1 MARYV
6 ILGTGAIGGAIGAR
20 LAEAG
25 VDVVWVARGEQAR
38 ILADSGLTLRTPGG
52 VVRASA
58 PVWSGPDEAEL
69 TSDDVLVAAV
79 KTQQVADLLAAWAD
93 VQVPT
98 GEGVRSA
105 GAVLPVVL
113 ATNGVAAEDL
123 ALRWF
128 RRVFGM
134 CLWMPVTHLNPGEV
148 IAPLAPNTGDVHVS
162 RVPAGLTDA
171 ADRALLD
178 RLRRDW
184 ESAHVTV
191 ALPDDVMPWKYR
203 KLISNIGNVFDA
215 LVQPGYQGELLD
227 SAVAEAR
234 GVLDV
239 AGIEVTSDED
249 EDAARQKGSTSQSVA
264 GDPETGSSTWQSLRK
279 GGTLETDYLNGEI
292 AAIAARIGSAAPIN
306 ARLAS
311 VARRAAAEGRTPGSL
326 TLADLAGELGVAKG
340 PDSRHQENQ
349 SGDPGQAGV

>member
-1 MARYV
+1 
-6 ILGTGAIGGAIGAR
+6 
-20 LAEAG
+20 
-25 VDVVWVARGEQAR
+25 
-38 ILADSGLTLRTPGG
+38 
-52 VVRASA
+52 
-58 PVWSGPDEAEL
+58 
-69 TSDDVLVAAV
+69 
-79 KTQQVADLLAAWAD
+79 
-93 VQVPT
+93 
-98 GEGVRSA
+98 
-105 GAVLPVVL
+105 
-113 ATNGVAAEDL
+113 
-123 ALRWF
+123 
-128 RRVFGM
+128 M
-134 CLWMPVTHLNPGEV
+134 CLWMPVTQLNPGEV
-148 IAPLAPNTGDVHVS
+148 IAPLAPNTGDVQVS

-184 ESAHVTV
+184 QSAHLGV

-215 LVQPGYQGELLD
+215 LVQPGYQGDLLD

-249 EDAARQKGSTSQSVA
+249 EDAARRDGSKGQPVP

-279 GGTLETDYLNGEI
+279 GRTLETDYLNGEI

-326 TLADLAGELGVAKG
+326 TLADLAGDLGASKE
-340 PDSRHQENQ
+340 PDSRHQPNR
-349 SGDPGQAGV
+349 SGAPEQAGA